1 MFKNYLKISW
11 RNLTK
16 NKAHTFINVTGL
28 SVGMAVAILIGLWI
42 WDEISYNKYFQNED
56 KVVQVWQHQTFNGKV
71 GSQIAMPIPLGTMLR
86 EEYTGTGKDF
96 KYVTLSSWNY
106 DHIVAFGDKKLT
118 QQGSFMQ
125 PEITEILTLKM
136 LKGTRDG
143 LKDPSS
149 ILLSQK
155 VATALF
161 GSDDPMNKTI
171 KLDNKQL
178 VKVTGV
184 YEDLPRNTAFNELN
198 IILPW
203 DLYPVSQSWVKRATT
218 QWGNNSF
225 QIFAQLNDHANLGKV
240 NARIKALKEKNIALA
255 GDKVGASFKPVVFLH
270 PMEKWHLY
278 SEFKDG
284 INTGGDIQFVWLFG
298 IIGVFVLLLAC
309 INFMNLST
317 ARSEKRAKEVGI
329 RKTVGSLRSQLIGQF
344 FSESL
349 MVTAF
354 AFIFSILLVLLI
366 LPWFNQVAGKT
377 VGILWANP
385 LFWILGLGFTLF
397 TGIVAGSYPAFYLS
411 SFQPVKVLKGTFKAG
426 RYAALPRKI
435 LVVLQFFVSATLI
448 ICTIIVFRQVQFTK
462 NRPVGYDR
470 TGLVQISLKSE
481 DIHKSFAA
489 VRNDLL
495 QSGYII
501 EMAES
506 GSPLTDVYS
515 NNSGLNWRGKAP
527 DLQDDFGTIRLTP
540 EFGKVANWKIIEGR
554 DFSRAYVSD
563 TSAIILNE
571 SAAKFMNFKHAVGEM
586 IDWGRK
592 YKVIGVIKDMVMS
605 SPYEPV
611 KPSIFVLS
619 NDIEGII
626 DIRLDPKKSTHD
638 ALAKIEAVFKQY
650 DPGSPFEYKFTDEEY
665 AKKFANEERVGKLAG
680 FFTLLAIFISCMGL
694 FGMASFMA
702 EQRIKEIGVR
712 KVLGASVFNLWRLM
726 STDFII
732 LVSISLLIAIPM
744 AYYLMHGW
752 LQDYKYRAE
761 LSWWIFVLTAVGAI
775 VITVLTVSY
784 QSIKAALANPVKS
797 LKTE

>member
-42 WDEISYNKYFQNED
+42 WDEISYNKYFQNES

-71 GSQIAMPIPLGTMLR
+71 GSQVAMPIPLGAMLR
-86 EEYTGTGKDF
+86 DEYTGTGKDF

-125 PEITEILTLKM
+125 PEITEVLSLKM

-184 YEDLPRNTAFNELN
+184 YEDLPRNTTFNDLN

-377 VGILWANP
+377 VDILWANP

-540 EFGKVANWKIIEGR
+540 EFGKVAKWKIIEGR

-563 TSAIILNE
+563 STAMILNE
-571 SAAKFMNFKHAVGEM
+571 SAAKFMNFKHAVGEI

-619 NDIEGII
+619 NDVEGMI

-775 VITVLTVSY
+775 AITVLTVSY